1 MPLTKVTRNG
11 QVTIPSELRRQIG
24 IEEGD
29 LIELKAVG
37 DHLILV
43 PKKLIDKS
51 QTYFWTPKWQAAERE
66 AQHDIDEG
74 RVGEFETVDDLLAD
88 LHSSS

>member
-1 MPLTKVTRNG
+1 MTKVTRNG
-11 QVTIPSELRRQIG
+11 QVTIPSELRRQVG

-29 LIELKAVG
+29 LIELEAVG

-51 QTYFWTPKWQAAERE
+51 QTYFWTPKWQSAERE
-66 AQHDIDEG
+66 AQNDVDEG
-74 RVGEFETVDDLLAD
+74 RIAEFETVDDLLVD
-88 LHSSS
+88 LHRGS

>member
-11 QVTIPSELRRQIG
+11 QVTIPSELRRQVG

-29 LIELKAVG
+29 LIELEAVG

-51 QTYFWTPKWQAAERE
+51 QAYFWTPEWQSAEHE
-66 AQHDIDEG
+66 AQADIDAG
-74 RVGEFETVDDLLAD
+74 RVKEFASIDELLAE
-88 LHSSS
+88 LHSGP

>member
-11 QVTIPSELRRQIG
+11 QVTIPSELRRQVG

-29 LIELKAVG
+29 LIELEAVG

-51 QTYFWTPKWQAAERE
+51 QAYFWTPEWQSAERE
-66 AQHDIDEG
+66 AQADIDAG
-74 RVGEFETVDDLLAD
+74 RVKEFDSIDELLAE
-88 LHSSS
+88 LHSGS